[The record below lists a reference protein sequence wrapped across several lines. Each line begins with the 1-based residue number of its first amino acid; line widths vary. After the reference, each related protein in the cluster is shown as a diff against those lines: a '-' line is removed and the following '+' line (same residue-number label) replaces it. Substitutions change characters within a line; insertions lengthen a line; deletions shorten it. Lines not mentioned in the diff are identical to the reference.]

1 MNKLTVSMRE
11 IGSVRV
17 FDLMGEPTHESL
29 QEAADKIQRNIRRH
43 RLQRV
48 ILNLQML
55 EGLEPLGLRKIL
67 AACLRPQKSLLY
79 GVSKDVGEALE
90 ATYLPRNVRIC
101 PSEKEVAEDFGP
113 FLLDRERKSELA
125 VPHDF
130 PLVQEPI
137 GAKIE
142 KRRSKRMH
150 VALPIDLKI
159 HLRSGEVLAS
169 RAIATNISEGGL
181 FAEYL
186 DLEAAHLIEKI
197 ETFEGLKA
205 EIVIFPSA
213 NFPEEYHLEGK
224 MKRREYR
231 KKQMGI
237 AVEFTG

>member
-1 MNKLTVSMRE
+1 MNKLMVSMRE

-17 FDLMGEPTHESL
+17 FDLMGDPTQESL
-29 QEAADKIQRNIRRH
+29 QEAADKIQRNIHRH

-48 ILNLQML
+48 ILNLQL
-55 EGLEPLGLRKIL
+55 LDGLEPIGLRKIL

-90 ATYLPRNVRIC
+90 ATYLPKSIKIC
-101 PSEKEVAEDFGP
+101 QSEKEVAEDFGP
-113 FLLDRERKSELA
+113 FLLDRDRKSELA
-125 VPHDF
+125 LSQDF
-130 PLVQEPI
+130 PIPEETI

-150 VALPIDLKI
+150 VALPIDIKLY
-159 HLRSGEVLAS
+159 LRSGEVLAS

-186 DLEAAHLIEKI
+186 DLEAARKVEKI
-197 ETFEGLKA
+197 ESIEGLKT
-205 EIVIFPSA
+205 EIVIFSSI
-213 NFPEEYHLEGK
+213 NFPEDYQLEGK
-224 MKRREYR
+224 LKRREYR